1 MTAIRKHLSYLLA
14 AAMLT
19 ALGQTA
25 QAQDKTFT
33 LAAPQPLVESGLLKY
48 ILPRFTLKTQTR
60 ITLTPPESTAD
71 AQFGSTGI
79 VAFEGLDTVWK
90 FDTGD
95 DPDAQRFA
103 DWLRSDVG
111 RNTVDS
117 YQVDGVA
124 LFTSEV
130 KVEKVVVQITY
141 DGDALRGEEV
151 SLSHCGRCHVVSDK
165 NRMNSIGSTPSFA
178 VLRTLRDWEDRF
190 QAFYVLN
197 PHPAFT
203 QIADVTEPFDAT
215 RPSPIAAVEM
225 TLDDLENIM
234 AFVQGITPADLGRP
248 IQSMQDQ

>member
-1 MTAIRKHLSYLLA
+1 MTATRPLWFLALSLMLGS
-14 AAMLT
+14 LT
-19 ALGQTA
+19 ALPA
-25 QAQDKTFT
+25 AAQDKTFT
-33 LAAPQPLVESGLLKY
+33 LEAPAALVDSGLLKF

-60 ITLTPPESTAD
+60 ITLTEPGTGAD
-71 AQFGSTGI
+71 ARFGDSGI
-79 VAFEGLDTVWK
+79 LAFAGLDTVWK
-90 FDTGD
+90 FDAGD
-95 DPDAQRFA
+95 DPDALRFA

-124 LFTSEV
+124 LFTSEI

-151 SLSHCGRCHVVSDK
+151 SLTHCGRCHVVSDK

-203 QIADVTEPFDAT
+203 QIEDVTDPFDPT

-225 TLDDLENIM
+225 TLDDLENII
-234 AFVQGITPADLGRP
+234 AFVQGIAPAELGRP
-248 IQSMQDQ
+248 IQSLDQ

>member
-1 MTAIRKHLSYLLA
+1 MTTFRRHPACVLPLA
-14 AAMLT
+14 AGLFFT
-19 ALGQTA
+19 GPAL
-25 QAQDKTFT
+25 AQDKTFT
-33 LAAPQPLVESGLLKY
+33 LAAPEVLIDSGVMQY
-48 ILPRFTLKTQTR
+48 ILPRFSLKTQTR
-60 ITLTPPESTAD
+60 ITLVEPSAPAD
-71 AQFGSTGI
+71 ARFGDDGI
-79 VAFEGLDTVWK
+79 VAFEGLDTVWR
-90 FDTGD
+90 FDAGD

-117 YQVDGVA
+117 YQVDGTT

-130 KVEKVVVQITY
+130 EVKQVVVEITY
-141 DGDALRGEEV
+141 DGDALRGEEA
-151 SLSHCGRCHVVSDK
+151 SLAFCGRCHVVSDK

-203 QIADVTEPFDAT
+203 QVADVTEPFDPT
-215 RPSPIAAVEM
+215 RPSPIQAMEI

-234 AFVQGITPADLGRP
+234 AFVQGIAPADLGNP
-248 IQSMQDQ
+248 IQSLQD

>member
-1 MTAIRKHLSYLLA
+1 MTAIRPLWCFGLSLL
-14 AAMLT
+14 LGSLP
-19 ALGQTA
+19 ALPVA
-25 QAQDKTFT
+25 AQDKTFT
-33 LAAPQPLVESGLLKY
+33 LAAPEPLVESGLLRF

-60 ITLTPPESTAD
+60 IALAESGAVAD
-71 AQFGSTGI
+71 ARFGDTGI
-79 VAFEGLDTVWK
+79 VAFAGLDTVWK
-90 FDTGD
+90 FDAGD
-95 DPDAQRFA
+95 DPDALRFA

-124 LFTSEV
+124 LFTSEI

-151 SLSHCGRCHVVSDK
+151 SLTHCGRCHVVSDK

-203 QIADVTEPFDAT
+203 QIEDVTDPFDPT
-215 RPSPIAAVEM
+215 RPPPIAAVEM

-234 AFVQGITPADLGRP
+234 AFVQGIAPADLGRP
-248 IQSMQDQ
+248 VQSMQD

>member
-1 MTAIRKHLSYLLA
+1 MNAIRHVWRFGLCALA
-14 AAMLT
+14 AAALT
-19 ALGQTA
+19 HPA

-33 LAAPQPLVESGLLKY
+33 LAAPDALVESGLLKY

-60 ITLTPPESTAD
+60 ITLTAPDATAG
-71 AQFGSTGI
+71 AQFGDTGI
-79 VAFEGLDTVWK
+79 VVFEGLDTVWK
-90 FDTGD
+90 FDAGA

-124 LFTSEV
+124 PFTSEI

-141 DGDALRGEEV
+141 DGDVLRGEEV

-190 QAFYVLN
+190 QAFYVLK

-203 QIADVTEPFDAT
+203 QIEDVTEPFDPT

-234 AFVQGITPADLGRP
+234 AFVQGIAPADLGRP
-248 IQSMQDQ
+248 VQSMQD

>member
-1 MTAIRKHLSYLLA
+1 MTATRPLWCLALSLMLGSVA
-14 AAMLT
+14 ALPA
-19 ALGQTA
+19 A
-25 QAQDKTFT
+25 AQDKTFT
-33 LAAPQPLVESGLLKY
+33 LEAPEVLVDSGLLKF
-48 ILPRFTLKTQTR
+48 ILPRFMLKTQTR
-60 ITLTPPESTAD
+60 ITLAEPGAAAD
-71 AQFGSTGI
+71 ARFGDSGI
-79 VAFEGLDTVWK
+79 VAFAGLDQIWK
-90 FDTGD
+90 FDAGD
-95 DPDAQRFA
+95 DPDAKRFA

-124 LFTSEV
+124 PFTSEI
-130 KVEKVVVQITY
+130 KVEKAVVQITY

-151 SLSHCGRCHVVSDK
+151 SLTHCGRCHVVSDK

-190 QAFYVLN
+190 QAFYVLK

-203 QIADVTEPFDAT
+203 QIEDVTDPFDPT

-234 AFVQGITPADLGRP
+234 AFVQGIAPADLGRP
-248 IQSMQDQ
+248 VQSMQD